1 MTGPGDGGEPAP
13 SDGEP
18 AMAGTTPDG
27 PTGPHTPDGPD
38 GPDGPAGLGGAELPE
53 PPPIGVGREGRR
65 LGWAEF
71 VTGAV
76 VYVLVQVGLGIAV
89 ITAFGRLPSSPILL
103 GVSAVSAFAAV
114 GAAVALRVRRP
125 VAVGFRRAP
134 PRGIAAA
141 VGVGIGVWLLSRVLI
156 VVYVSL
162 TGDHSDPQQDLAQFS
177 GAAAAFWVVLL
188 GGLVVP
194 LGEELLF
201 RGVGY
206 GSMRRYGPVVATIV
220 SSLVFAIA
228 HGFNV
233 VFLAVLV
240 LAVLNAVLYERA
252 RSIWPCFVT
261 HASFNLCSFVVLL
274 ALT

>member
-1 MTGPGDGGEPAP
+1 MMPTMP
-13 SDGEP
+13 
-18 AMAGTTPDG
+18 TPPDD
-27 PTGPHTPDGPD
+27 PT
-38 GPDGPAGLGGAELPE
+38 GPDGPAGLAGAELPE
-53 PPPIGVGREGRR
+53 RPPIGVGRDGRR

-71 VTGAV
+71 GTAVV
-76 VYVLVQVGLGIAV
+76 VYVLVQVGLGV
-89 ITAFGRLPSSPILL
+89 LVVTALGRLPSSPILL

-114 GAAVALRVRRP
+114 AVALALRVRRSAALGIR
-125 VAVGFRRAP
+125 AVP
-134 PRGIAAA
+134 PRTIALAIGLGIA
-141 VGVGIGVWLLSRVLI
+141 VWLLSRVI
-156 VVYVSL
+156 IIVYVSL
-162 TGDHSDPQQDLAQFS
+162 TGDHSDPQQDLTQFS
-177 GAAAAFWVVLL
+177 GTSAAFWVVLL

-201 RGVGY
+201 RGIAY

-240 LAVLNAVLYERA
+240 LAVLNAVLYERT